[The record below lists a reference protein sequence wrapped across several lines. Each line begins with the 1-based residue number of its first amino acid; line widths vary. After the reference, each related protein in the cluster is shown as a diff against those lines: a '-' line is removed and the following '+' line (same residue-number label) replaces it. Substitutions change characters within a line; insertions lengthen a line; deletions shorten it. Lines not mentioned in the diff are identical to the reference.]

1 MQAQWIRHGTNIA
14 RIVNAFQGLVNVM
27 ICHNLHNMHLHNTS
41 ILKGPDECVM
51 QKGWSIRARPH
62 LLERFLTQTVMRSV
76 WKKKPNPLVHQNNIW
91 SWNIFWSSVTQL
103 IYFWPFGLGNYS
115 IINMISLQNDFYL
128 IWYALILNTGFG
140 SQPKNYLKTAFSC
153 LAFLSS
159 CLFKMIVR
167 GF

>member
-14 RIVNAFQGLVNVM
+14 KNLNAFQGLVTVM
-27 ICHNLHNMHLHNTS
+27 ICHNLHNMS

-51 QKGWSIRARPH
+51 QKGWSTRARPH
-62 LLERFLTQTVMRSV
+62 LLERLLTQTVMRSV

-91 SWNIFWSSVTQL
+91 SWNSSWSSVTQL
-103 IYFWPFGLGNYS
+103 IYFLALWLRALFYYQYDIFAKWCLFDMICFNLKYWIWEPTS
-115 IINMISLQNDFYL
+115 KII
-128 IWYALILNTGFG
+128 
-140 SQPKNYLKTAFSC
+140 LKAAFSC

-159 CLFKMIVR
+159 CLFKMIVH